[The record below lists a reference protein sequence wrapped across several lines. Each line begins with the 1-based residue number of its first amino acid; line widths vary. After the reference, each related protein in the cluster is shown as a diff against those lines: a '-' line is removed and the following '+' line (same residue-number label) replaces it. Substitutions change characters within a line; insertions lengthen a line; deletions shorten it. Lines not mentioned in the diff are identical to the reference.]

1 MKLRNWGFT
10 VVLFGLTSLPIP
22 AHAALICEA
31 AIASLNFG
39 LISVRDGSIAQ
50 TSSPVKISCFGG
62 TPGTFVH
69 ACLTIGSGSGGS
81 GTGLT
86 PRYMAGGEAAS
97 LAYQLTSQNT
107 LSAGGAT
114 WDVVALSIPLDATSG
129 SSAVETT
136 LYAEVT
142 SIGTQVTVGSYNSH
156 FETGT
161 EVGLSYGENACDTSG
176 AVTTFTV
183 DAVVTPSCT
192 VNVSNMDFGVIDAI
206 VAAPV
211 DQIATIS
218 VSCTNASAYT
228 VGLDQG
234 TNGVDSGPT
243 GRRMANDGDLLAYG
257 LYHDEARTA
266 DWGLTVGT
274 VAAGIGN
281 GGSEALTVY
290 GKILSNQQAS
300 VGTYFDSVVVIV
312 SY

>member
-1 MKLRNWGFT
+1 MMLRHWGLT
-10 VVLFGLTSLPIP
+10 VVFFGLTSLPIP
-22 AHAALICEA
+22 AHAALVCEA
-31 AIASLNFG
+31 GIGSLNFG
-39 LISVRDGSIAQ
+39 LISGRDGSMPQ
-50 TSSPVKISCFGG
+50 TNSPVTISCFGG
-62 TPGTFVH
+62 TPGTIVH

-81 GTGLT
+81 GTDLT
-86 PRYMAGGEAAS
+86 PRYMTGGEAAS

-107 LSAGGAT
+107 LSAGGTT

-129 SSAVETT
+129 SFAMETT

-218 VSCTNASAYT
+218 VSCTNVSAYT
-228 VGLDQG
+228 VGLDHG
-234 TNGVDSGPT
+234 TNAVDSGPR
-243 GRRMANDGDLLAYG
+243 GRRMASGGDLLAYG
-257 LYHDEARTA
+257 LYHDEARSA
-266 DWGLTVGT
+266 DWGMTAGT
-274 VAAGIGN
+274 LAAGTGT
-281 GGSEALTVY
+281 GGSQDLTVY
-290 GKILSNQQAS
+290 GQIFSNQQAS
-300 VGTYFDSVVVIV
+300 VGTYADSVVVIV